1 MAKLCRRLCGFF
13 GRQTSQA
20 EALTVPL
27 AQAGDSLPTLLQ
39 SKAVPSTE
47 KKPDCEAEAAKSED
61 PVQLAELQVTELF
74 ASLFEAEEVQP
85 PSDGEPPEA
94 ADPPPPFGLE
104 PHPTL
109 EEIKAFRT
117 KMALMCQ
124 RIPAVY
130 LEQGNVPFKWHPYNL
145 IVLYYEGRL
154 ELLPPGQRRDFATL
168 QPWHQMVWTRR
179 RFIPS

>member
-109 EEIKAFRT
+109 EE
-117 KMALMCQ
+117 
-124 RIPAVY
+124 
-130 LEQGNVPFKWHPYNL
+130 GNVPFKWHPYNL